1 MGDTVAAMVEQA
13 PQRADVL
20 ANALGAVKSWRGSGA
35 IDDEHA
41 FAVAALAVEI
51 ADQLDVELDRRFTIA
66 AGALL
71 HDIGKLLLDQQI
83 LCKPGPLDD
92 DERSYVQTHAAA
104 GAASLPE
111 DVPETIRAI
120 VRFHHER
127 WDGSGYPEGICASA
141 IPLEARIV
149 AVADAFQA
157 MLEDRPYRPART
169 EGDAVHEV
177 LRSSGTQFDPACVQ
191 AFVRIAGPAASSSLR

>member
-1 MGDTVAAMVEQA
+1 MGDTVSSVVEQQTQ
-13 PQRADVL
+13 PADVL
-20 ANALGAVKSWRGSGA
+20 ANALGAVKLWRGSGA
-35 IDDEHA
+35 ADDEHA
-41 FAVAALAVEI
+41 FAVAVLAVEI
-51 ADQLDVELDRRFTIA
+51 ADQLGVELDRRFMIA

-71 HDIGKLLLDQQI
+71 HDVGKLLLDQQI
-83 LCKPGPLDD
+83 LCKSGPLDD
-92 DERSYVQTHAAA
+92 DERSHVQTHAAA
-104 GAASLPE
+104 GAASLPD

-191 AFVRIAGPAASSSLR
+191 AFVRIAGPAASSSVG